1 MKSSALVRGA
11 FALSLL
17 IWSQIVCAATYNV
30 TISGAHTANLTLTA
44 GAPGAPSLI
53 TAVSGTFNGQTVTG
67 LTNLCGTNTAF
78 NVGGQL
84 GFVTYFGIGV
94 KYGNGSDFVVLQSV
108 DGTPNFLPGPINA
121 VDVNCFG
128 VNPVTSS
135 VSILTST
142 PVPTIATKYNIS
154 IAGTH
159 TANLTL
165 TAGAP
170 GTPSL
175 VTAVSGTFDGQTVT
189 GLNNLCYAS
198 NVINSTGS
206 LGFVDYGGI
215 SVTYGP
221 GSDYVNLWFD
231 DGNLPNLPPP
241 GRINIAQV
249 NCGLYDS
256 VTSSAS
262 IFDLT
267 PVPTLSEWA
276 MLLMAS
282 LMGIFAFVR
291 LRRT

>member
-1 MKSSALVRGA
+1 MKISALVRA
-11 FALSLL
+11 ALALSLL
-17 IWSQIVCAATYNV
+17 IWCQIVCAATYNV

-44 GAPGAPSLI
+44 GAPGSPSII
-53 TAVSGTFNGQTVTG
+53 TAASGTFDGQTVTG
-67 LTNLCGTNTAF
+67 LTNLCATNTAF
-78 NVGGQL
+78 NVSGQL
-84 GFVTYFGIGV
+84 GFITNFGIGV
-94 KYGNGSDFVVLQSV
+94 KYGNGSDFVVLRSD
-108 DGTPNFLPGPINA
+108 DGTPNALPGPINA

-142 PVPTIATKYNIS
+142 PVPTITTKYNIS
-154 IAGTH
+154 ITGTH
-159 TANLTL
+159 TANLTF

-170 GTPSL
+170 GAPSI

-198 NVINSTGS
+198 NVINSTG

-215 SVTYGP
+215 SVTYGS
-221 GSDYVNLWFD
+221 GSNYVNLWFN
-231 DGNLPNLPPP
+231 DGNSPNLPPP
-241 GRINIAQV
+241 GLINTAQV
-249 NCGLYDS
+249 NCGTFDS

-262 IFDLT
+262 ILDLT

-276 MLLMAS
+276 MVFMVS
-282 LMGIFAFVR
+282 LIGMFAFLR

>member
-1 MKSSALVRGA
+1 MKSSALVRA
-11 FALSLL
+11 ALALSLL

-30 TISGAHTANLTLTA
+30 TISGTHTANLTLTA

-53 TAVSGTFNGQTVTG
+53 TAVSGTFDGQTVTG

-78 NVGGQL
+78 NVSGQL

-94 KYGNGSDFVVLQSV
+94 TYGNGSDFVALWSD
-108 DGTPNFLPGPINA
+108 DGTPDDLPGPVNRADINC
-121 VDVNCFG
+121 VGSNV
-128 VNPVTSS
+128 VTSS

-142 PVPTIATKYNIS
+142 PVPTTTTKYNIS
-154 IAGTH
+154 IGGTH

-189 GLNNLCYAS
+189 GLNNRCYAS

-206 LGFVDYGGI
+206 LGFVDVGGI
-215 SVTYGP
+215 SVTYGY
-221 GSDYVNLWFD
+221 GSDYVNLWFL
-231 DGNLPNLPPP
+231 DGSMTALT
-241 GRINIAQV
+241 GRINTAQV
-249 NCGLYDS
+249 NCGPYDS

-262 IFDLT
+262 ILDLT

-276 MLLMAS
+276 MIIMAS
-282 LMGIFAFVR
+282 LMGMFAFMR
-291 LRRT
+291 LRKS